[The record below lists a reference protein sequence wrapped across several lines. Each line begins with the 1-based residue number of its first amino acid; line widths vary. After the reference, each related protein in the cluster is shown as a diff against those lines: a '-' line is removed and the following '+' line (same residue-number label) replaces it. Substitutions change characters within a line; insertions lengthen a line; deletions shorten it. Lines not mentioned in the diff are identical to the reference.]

1 VTYHDQPYYKEFRDL
16 LSRIQS
22 GVTELKKENER
33 LSGENRDLS
42 NELKEVR
49 GELAQA
55 QREVDRLNS
64 EREVRANESGDSGK
78 EINPMLKSEYKTST
92 GATLSLFDDLDDKEK
107 RIIRQQIIEMISRI
121 DKHLNRA
128 ELSGTSESS

>member
-1 VTYHDQPYYKEFRDL
+1 MTYHDQPYYKEFRDL

-33 LSGENRDLS
+33 LSDETRDLS
-42 NELKEVR
+42 IELKKVR

-64 EREVRANESGDSGK
+64 EREIRADESGDSGK
-78 EINPMLKSEYKTST
+78 ETNPDLKSKYKSST
-92 GATLSLFDDLDDKEK
+92 GATLSLFDELDDNEK

-128 ELSGTSESS
+128 ESSGRSESS